1 MSSTAIGLI
10 GLLILVVLLFSKMWV
25 GATMMLVGFIGCVVL
40 SDYGVASTIVGLL
53 PYSTTANYTL
63 SCMPIFIFMGILI
76 SESGL
81 GADLYLAAKAWF
93 GRAVGGLG
101 MATVGACGFFAA
113 VSGDSVT
120 SAVTMSKV
128 SYPEMIKNGYDDGF
142 AAATVAAGGTIG
154 ILIPPS
160 ICMIIY
166 GLITEESVGK
176 LFMAG
181 MIPGILL
188 VAAYCA
194 VIFAVGRL
202 KKQSFVPRVSDTEP
216 VRTAEKLRS
225 LRLIWPILLV
235 FLVML
240 LGMYMGFFTP
250 TEAASIGAVVTL
262 LVCALGRRLSF
273 RVLKKAIADTLT
285 NSAMIFFLLI
295 GAYIFMRFMALSKLP
310 RILSD
315 AIVTLN
321 FDYSVPRLVI
331 LILILVFY
339 IFMGMFMD
347 VFPCILLTLGFVY
360 PVIEAL
366 GYSLIWFGVVI
377 TRMME
382 VGMITPPFG
391 LNLFVVSKTTNVP
404 MQKLYRGILPFLCAD
419 ILHIVF
425 VVAVPAASLWLPGMM

>member
-1 MSSTAIGLI
+1 
-10 GLLILVVLLFSKMWV
+10 MWV
-25 GATMMLVGFIGCVVL
+25 GATMMLVGFVGCIIL
-40 SDYGVASTIVGLL
+40 SDFKVASTIVGLL

-81 GADLYLAAKAWF
+81 GADLYLAAKMWF
-93 GRAVGGLG
+93 GRAIGGLG
-101 MATVGACGFFAA
+101 MATIGACGFFAA
-113 VSGDSVT
+113 VAGDSVT

-128 SYPEMIKNGYDDGF
+128 SYPEMIKNNYDSGF
-142 AAATVAAGGTIG
+142 AAATIAAGGTIG

-188 VAAYCA
+188 VAAYCM
-194 VIFAVGRL
+194 VVFTVGRL
-202 KKQSFVPRVSDTEP
+202 KNQTYVPHTSDMPP
-216 VRTAEKLRS
+216 VPTIEKIRS
-225 LRLIWPILLV
+225 LRLVWPILLV

-240 LGMYMGFFTP
+240 IGMYMGFFTP
-250 TEAASIGAVVTL
+250 TEAASIGAAVTL
-262 LVCALGRRLSF
+262 LVCALGHRLS
-273 RVLKKAIADTLT
+273 LSIMKKALTDTLT

-321 FDYSVPRLVI
+321 VEYNVPRIVI

-382 VGMITPPFG
+382 VGMISPPFG

-404 MQKLYRGILPFLCAD
+404 MQKLYRGIIPFLCAD
-419 ILHIVF
+419 ILHIVL
-425 VVAVPAASLWLPGMM
+425 VVSIPMISLWLPGMM

>member
-1 MSSTAIGLI
+1 MSPTAIGVI
-10 GLLILVVLLFSKMWV
+10 GLIILVALLFSKMWV
-25 GATMMLVGFIGCVVL
+25 GATMMLVGFVGCVVL
-40 SDYGVASTIVGLL
+40 SDYKVASTIVGLL

-81 GADLYLAAKAWF
+81 GADLYFAAKMWF

-101 MATVGACGFFAA
+101 MATIGACGFFAA
-113 VSGDSVT
+113 VAGDSVT

-128 SYPEMIKNGYDDGF
+128 SYPEMIKNGYNDGF
-142 AAATVAAGGTIG
+142 AAATIAAGGTIG
-154 ILIPPS
+154 ILSPPS

-188 VAAYCA
+188 VAAYCM
-194 VIFAVGRL
+194 VIFVVGRL
-202 KKQSFVPRVSDTEP
+202 KNQTYVPKTSDMERP
-216 VRTAEKLRS
+216 PLLDRLRS

-235 FLVML
+235 FLIML
-240 LGMYMGFFTP
+240 CGMYMGFFTP
-250 TEAASIGAVVTL
+250 TEAASIGATVTL
-262 LVCALGRRLSF
+262 LVCALGRRLTW
-273 RVLKKAIADTLT
+273 RILKKAVADTLT

-315 AIVTLN
+315 VIMVLN
-321 FDYSVPRLVI
+321 VDYDVPRIVI

-382 VGMITPPFG
+382 VGMISPPFG

-404 MQKLYRGILPFLCAD
+404 MQKLYRGIIPFLCAD
-419 ILHIVF
+419 ILHIVL
-425 VVAVPAASLWLPGMM
+425 VVSAPVISLWLPGMM

>member
-1 MSSTAIGLI
+1 MSPTAIGVI
-10 GLLILVVLLFSKMWV
+10 GLIILVFLLFSKMWV
-25 GATMMLVGFIGCVVL
+25 GATMMLVGFVGCIVL
-40 SDYGVASTIVGLL
+40 SDFKVASTIVGLL
-53 PYSTTANYTL
+53 PYTTTANYTL

-81 GADLYLAAKAWF
+81 GADLYIAAKMWF

-101 MATVGACGFFAA
+101 MATIGACGFFAA
-113 VSGDSVT
+113 VAGDSVT

-128 SYPEMIKNGYDDGF
+128 SYPEMIKNGYNDGF
-142 AAATVAAGGTIG
+142 AAATIAAGGTIG

-166 GLITEESVGK
+166 GLITEESVGR

-188 VAAYCA
+188 VAAYCT
-194 VIFAVGRL
+194 VVFTVGKLRL
-202 KKQSFVPRVSDTEP
+202 RGYVPQTADMERVSIM
-216 VRTAEKLRS
+216 EKLRS
-225 LRLIWPILLV
+225 LRLVWPILFI

-240 LGMYMGFFTP
+240 IGMYTGFFTP
-250 TEAASIGAVVTL
+250 TEAASIGAAVTF
-262 LVCALGRRLSF
+262 LVCAFGRRLSV
-273 RVLKKAIADTLT
+273 RILKKAVTDTLT

-315 AIVTLN
+315 TMVTLN
-321 FDYSVPRLVI
+321 VEYNVPRLAI

-382 VGMITPPFG
+382 VGMISPPFG

-404 MQKLYRGILPFLCAD
+404 MGSLYRGILPFLCSD
-419 ILHIVF
+419 IIHIIL
-425 VVAVPAASLWLPGMM
+425 VVAVPGLSLWLPSMM